1 MKLLKELTIKDLTSA
16 VAKDPKKIEEIYKM
30 LENNKDIFNNII
42 NQLEE
47 LKISLEL
54 FLKKFLFYIKED
66 KNKSFEFS
74 NEYKFSL
81 KEEVLEILKT
91 DIYIENTFR
100 ISIKGDCSIENKKYT
115 YEILVDKYE
124 VVLKEKDDVL
134 KKKKS
139 FQE

>member
-54 FLKKFLFYIKED
+54 FLKKFLFYMKED

-91 DIYIENTFR
+91 DIY
-100 ISIKGDCSIENKKYT
+100 
-115 YEILVDKYE
+115 
-124 VVLKEKDDVL
+124 
-134 KKKKS
+134 
-139 FQE
+139 